1 MDNIS
6 NIEKVYNIVSNNII
20 AIKNN
25 QFLMNIIKENPLYM
39 ETDDSILEV
48 LTIIL
53 MIKLYL

>member
-6 NIEKVYNIVSNNII
+6 NIEKIYNIVSNNMTI
-20 AIKNN
+20 IKNN

-39 ETDDSILEV
+39 ETDDNILEV

-53 MIKLYL
+53 VIKLYL